1 MTGGG
6 SKVNSETTI
15 CSMTRSSP
23 PSYLTS
29 ISVVAYRPDPVLL
42 ERTLSTL
49 LDSLLALREVGQPAG
64 CEKLAKFYL
73 VDNGDTEIPQAW
85 GDRLEQAGVEFEVL
99 RGHGNVGYGRGHNL
113 AIERSDS
120 LFHLV
125 LNPDVLCQRDTL
137 TAAIELMAAHPE
149 VGLVVPEVRGED
161 GSVQYLCRRY
171 PKVLDLLLRG
181 FAPQSV
187 RRLFRARL
195 DRYEMREEC
204 GTAENV
210 WAPAIVSGC
219 FMFYRSSVL
228 RKLAGFDPRYFL
240 YFEDYDLSLRTAE
253 LARIV
258 YSPRVRIVHFGGGA
272 ARKGWLHI
280 RLFVVSAIQFYNRF
294 GWRWI

>member
-1 MTGGG
+1 M
-6 SKVNSETTI
+6 S
-15 CSMTRSSP
+15 
-23 PSYLTS
+23 SYLLS

-49 LDSLLALREVGQPAG
+49 LDSLLGLRDAAQSPDCGR
-64 CEKLAKFYL
+64 LAKFYL
-73 VDNGDTEIPQAW
+73 VDNGGTEIPQVW
-85 GDRLEQAGVEFEVL
+85 RERLEQVGVDFEVL

-120 LFHLV
+120 VFHLV
-125 LNPDVLCQRDTL
+125 LNPDVLCQQDTL
-137 TAAIELMAAHPE
+137 TAASELMAAYPE
-149 VGLVVPEVRGED
+149 IGLVVPEVRGED
-161 GSVQYLCRRY
+161 GSIQYLCRRY

-181 FAPQSV
+181 FAPQSI
-187 RRLFRARL
+187 RRLFKGRL
-195 DRYEMREEC
+195 ERYEMRDEY
-204 GTAENV
+204 GTGENV
-210 WAPAIVSGC
+210 WGPAIVSGC
-219 FMFYRSSVL
+219 FMFFRSSVL

-253 LARIV
+253 VAGIV

>member
-1 MTGGG
+1 M
-6 SKVNSETTI
+6 I
-15 CSMTRSSP
+15 RSSLS
-23 PSYLTS
+23 SYLLS

-49 LDSLLALREVGQPAG
+49 LDSLLVLRDAAQSPD
-64 CEKLAKFYL
+64 CERLAKFYL
-73 VDNGDTEIPQAW
+73 VDNGGTEIPQVW
-85 GDRLEQAGVEFEVL
+85 RERLEQVGVDFEVL

-120 LFHLV
+120 VFHLV

-137 TAAIELMAAHPE
+137 TAASELMAGYPE
-149 VGLVVPEVRGED
+149 IGLVVPEVRGED
-161 GSVQYLCRRY
+161 GSIQYLCRRY

-181 FAPQSV
+181 FAPQSI
-187 RRLFRARL
+187 RRLFKGRL
-195 DRYEMREEC
+195 ERYEMRDEC
-204 GTAENV
+204 GTGENV
-210 WAPAIVSGC
+210 WGPAIVSGC
-219 FMFYRSSVL
+219 FMFFRSSVL

-253 LARIV
+253 VARIV

>member
-1 MTGGG
+1 M
-6 SKVNSETTI
+6 I
-15 CSMTRSSP
+15 RSSLS
-23 PSYLTS
+23 SYLLS

-49 LDSLLALREVGQPAG
+49 LDSLLGLRDAAQSPDCGR
-64 CEKLAKFYL
+64 LAKFYL
-73 VDNGDTEIPQAW
+73 VDNGGTEIPQVW
-85 GDRLEQAGVEFEVL
+85 RERLEQVGVDFEVL

-120 LFHLV
+120 VFHLV
-125 LNPDVLCQRDTL
+125 LNPDVLCQQDTL
-137 TAAIELMAAHPE
+137 TAASELMAAYPE
-149 VGLVVPEVRGED
+149 IGLVVPEVRGED
-161 GSVQYLCRRY
+161 GSIQYLCRRY

-181 FAPQSV
+181 FAPQSI
-187 RRLFRARL
+187 RRLFKGRL
-195 DRYEMREEC
+195 ERYEMRDEY
-204 GTAENV
+204 GTGENV
-210 WAPAIVSGC
+210 WGPAIVSGC
-219 FMFYRSSVL
+219 FMFFRSSVL

-253 LARIV
+253 VAGIV

>member
-1 MTGGG
+1 M
-6 SKVNSETTI
+6 I
-15 CSMTRSSP
+15 RSSLS
-23 PSYLTS
+23 SYLLS

-49 LDSLLALREVGQPAG
+49 LDSLLGLRDAAQSPDCGR
-64 CEKLAKFYL
+64 LAKFYL
-73 VDNGDTEIPQAW
+73 VDNGGTEIPQVW
-85 GDRLEQAGVEFEVL
+85 RERLEQVGVDFEVL

-120 LFHLV
+120 VFHLV
-125 LNPDVLCQRDTL
+125 LNPDVLCQQDTL
-137 TAAIELMAAHPE
+137 TAASELMAAYPE
-149 VGLVVPEVRGED
+149 IGLVVPEVRGED
-161 GSVQYLCRRY
+161 GSIQYLCRRY

-181 FAPQSV
+181 FAPQSI
-187 RRLFRARL
+187 RRLFKGRL
-195 DRYEMREEC
+195 ERYEMRDEY
-204 GTAENV
+204 GTGENV
-210 WAPAIVSGC
+210 WGPAIVSGC
-219 FMFYRSSVL
+219 FMFFRSSVL

-253 LARIV
+253 VARIV

>member
-1 MTGGG
+1 M
-6 SKVNSETTI
+6 I
-15 CSMTRSSP
+15 RSSLS
-23 PSYLTS
+23 SYLLS

-49 LDSLLALREVGQPAG
+49 LDSLLGLRDAAQSPDCGR
-64 CEKLAKFYL
+64 LAKFYL
-73 VDNGDTEIPQAW
+73 VDNGGTEIPQVW
-85 GDRLEQAGVEFEVL
+85 RERLEQVGVDFEVL

-120 LFHLV
+120 VFHLV
-125 LNPDVLCQRDTL
+125 LNPDMLCQQDTL
-137 TAAIELMAAHPE
+137 TAASELMAAYPE
-149 VGLVVPEVRGED
+149 IGLVVPEVRGED
-161 GSVQYLCRRY
+161 GSIQYLCRRY

-181 FAPQSV
+181 FAPQSI
-187 RRLFRARL
+187 RRLFKGRL
-195 DRYEMREEC
+195 ERYEMRDEY
-204 GTAENV
+204 GTGENV
-210 WAPAIVSGC
+210 WGPAIVSGC
-219 FMFYRSSVL
+219 FMFFRSSVL

-253 LARIV
+253 VARIV

>member
-1 MTGGG
+1 M
-6 SKVNSETTI
+6 S
-15 CSMTRSSP
+15 
-23 PSYLTS
+23 SYLLS

-49 LDSLLALREVGQPAG
+49 LDSLLGLRDAAQSPDCGR
-64 CEKLAKFYL
+64 LAKFYL
-73 VDNGDTEIPQAW
+73 VDNGGTEIPQVW
-85 GDRLEQAGVEFEVL
+85 RERLEQVGVDFEVL

-120 LFHLV
+120 VFHLV
-125 LNPDVLCQRDTL
+125 LNPDMLCQQDTL
-137 TAAIELMAAHPE
+137 TAASELMAAYPE
-149 VGLVVPEVRGED
+149 IGLVVPEVRGED
-161 GSVQYLCRRY
+161 GSIQYLCRRY

-181 FAPQSV
+181 FAPQSI
-187 RRLFRARL
+187 RRLFKGRL
-195 DRYEMREEC
+195 ERYEMRDEY
-204 GTAENV
+204 GTGENV
-210 WAPAIVSGC
+210 WGPAIVSGC
-219 FMFYRSSVL
+219 FMFFRSSVL

-253 LARIV
+253 VARIV

>member
-1 MTGGG
+1 M
-6 SKVNSETTI
+6 S
-15 CSMTRSSP
+15 
-23 PSYLTS
+23 SYLLS

-49 LDSLLALREVGQPAG
+49 LDSLLGLRDAAQSPDCGR
-64 CEKLAKFYL
+64 LAKFYL
-73 VDNGDTEIPQAW
+73 VDNGGTEIPQVW
-85 GDRLEQAGVEFEVL
+85 RERLEQVGVDFEVL

-120 LFHLV
+120 VFHLV
-125 LNPDVLCQRDTL
+125 LNPDVLCQQDTL
-137 TAAIELMAAHPE
+137 TAASELMAAYPE
-149 VGLVVPEVRGED
+149 IGLVVPEVRGED
-161 GSVQYLCRRY
+161 GSIQYLCRRY

-181 FAPQSV
+181 FAPQSI
-187 RRLFRARL
+187 RRLFKGRL
-195 DRYEMREEC
+195 ERYEMRDEY
-204 GTAENV
+204 GTGENV
-210 WAPAIVSGC
+210 WGPAIVSGC
-219 FMFYRSSVL
+219 FMFFRSSVL

-253 LARIV
+253 VARIV

>member
-1 MTGGG
+1 
-6 SKVNSETTI
+6 
-15 CSMTRSSP
+15 MTRSSS
-23 PSYLTS
+23 PSYLLS

-49 LDSLLALREVGQPAG
+49 LDSLLALRDTPQAAA
-64 CEKLAKFYL
+64 CERLARFYL
-73 VDNGDTEIPQAW
+73 VDNGDSEVPQAW
-85 GDRLEQAGVEFEVL
+85 RDRLEEAGVDFEVL

-120 LFHLV
+120 VFHLV

-137 TAAIELMAAHPE
+137 TAAIELMSAHPE

-181 FAPQSV
+181 FAPQSI
-187 RRLFRARL
+187 RRLFKGRL
-195 DRYEMREEC
+195 ERYEMREEC
-204 GTAENV
+204 GTAEDV
-210 WAPAIVSGC
+210 WGPAIVSGC

-253 LARIV
+253 VARIV

-280 RLFVVSAIQFYNRF
+280 RLFVASAIQFYNRF

>member
-1 MTGGG
+1 
-6 SKVNSETTI
+6 
-15 CSMTRSSP
+15 MTRSSS
-23 PSYLTS
+23 PSYLLS
-29 ISVVAYRPDPVLL
+29 ISVVAYRPEPVLL

-49 LDSLLALREVGQPAG
+49 LEALHALRKAPQPVN
-64 CEKLAKFYL
+64 CERLARFYL
-73 VDNGDTEIPQAW
+73 VDNGDTDVPQAW
-85 GDRLEQAGVEFEVL
+85 RDRLEQAGVDFEVL

-120 LFHLV
+120 VFHLV
-125 LNPDVLCQRDTL
+125 LNPDVLCQPDTL
-137 TAAIELMAAHPE
+137 AAASELMAAYPE
-149 VGLVVPEVRGED
+149 IGLVVPEVRDQD
-161 GSVQYLCRRY
+161 GSIQYLCRRY

-181 FAPQSV
+181 FAPQSI
-187 RRLFRARL
+187 RRLFKGRL
-195 DRYEMREEC
+195 ERYEMREEC
-204 GTAENV
+204 ATAQDV
-210 WAPAIVSGC
+210 WGPAIVSGC

-253 LARIV
+253 VARIV

-280 RLFVVSAIQFYNRF
+280 RLFVASAIRFYNRF

>member
-1 MTGGG
+1 M
-6 SKVNSETTI
+6 I
-15 CSMTRSSP
+15 RSSS
-23 PSYLTS
+23 PSYLLS

-42 ERTLSTL
+42 DRTLSTL
-49 LDSLLALREVGQPAG
+49 LDSLLALRDAPQALD
-64 CEKLAKFYL
+64 CERLAKFYL
-73 VDNGDTEIPQAW
+73 VDNGGSEIPQAW
-85 GDRLEQAGVEFEVL
+85 LERLEQVGIDFEVL

-120 LFHLV
+120 VFHLV

-137 TAAIELMAAHPE
+137 TAASELMAAYPE
-149 VGLVVPEVRGED
+149 IGLVVPEVRGED
-161 GSVQYLCRRY
+161 GSIQYLCRRY

-181 FAPQSV
+181 FAPQSI
-187 RRLFRARL
+187 RRLFKGRL
-195 DRYEMREEC
+195 ERYEMREEC
-204 GTAENV
+204 GTAEDV
-210 WAPAIVSGC
+210 WGPAIVSGC
-219 FMFYRSSVL
+219 FMFFRSSVL

-253 LARIV
+253 VARIV

>member
-1 MTGGG
+1 M
-6 SKVNSETTI
+6 I
-15 CSMTRSSP
+15 RSSS
-23 PSYLTS
+23 PSYLLS

-42 ERTLSTL
+42 EHTLSTL
-49 LDSLLALREVGQPAG
+49 LDSLLALRDAPRSPD
-64 CEKLAKFYL
+64 CERFAKFYL
-73 VDNGDTEIPQAW
+73 VDNGGSEIPQVW
-85 GDRLEQAGVEFEVL
+85 RERLEQVGVDFEVL

-113 AIERSDS
+113 AIDRSDS
-120 LFHLV
+120 VFHLV

-137 TAAIELMAAHPE
+137 TAASELMAAYPE
-149 VGLVVPEVRGED
+149 IGLVVPEVRGED
-161 GSVQYLCRRY
+161 GSIQYLCRRY

-181 FAPQSV
+181 FAPQSI
-187 RRLFRARL
+187 RRLFKSRL
-195 DRYEMREEC
+195 ERYEMREEC

-210 WAPAIVSGC
+210 WGPDIVSGC
-219 FMFYRSSVL
+219 FMFFRSSVL

-240 YFEDYDLSLRTAE
+240 YFEDYDLSLRTAAV
-253 LARIV
+253 ARIV